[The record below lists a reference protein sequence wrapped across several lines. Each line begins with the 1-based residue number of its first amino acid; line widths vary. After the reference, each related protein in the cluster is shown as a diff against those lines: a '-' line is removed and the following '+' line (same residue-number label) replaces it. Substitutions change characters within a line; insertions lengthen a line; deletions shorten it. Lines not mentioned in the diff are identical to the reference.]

1 MLFFSNKVKND
12 ASTIYKS
19 LPQRPVCNLVSAEER
34 AFICGLL
41 IFSAL
46 LSCMSVKN
54 THPIRYHSTKQSSFG
69 KQPD

>member
-1 MLFFSNKVKND
+1 MLFFSNNGKND
-12 ASTIYKS
+12 ASKIFKS

-34 AFICGLL
+34 TFICGLL

-46 LSCMSVKN
+46 LSYMSVKN
-54 THPIRYHSTKQSSFG
+54 PHPIRYHSTKQSSFG

>member
-1 MLFFSNKVKND
+1 MLFFSNNVKND

-46 LSCMSVKN
+46 LSYMSVKN
-54 THPIRYHSTKQSSFG
+54 THPFRYHSTKQSSFG